1 MNQVFK
7 LYRPLFSFYIR
18 EEKNNSL
25 SECHAARQ
33 LSYQPSQSKFIR
45 YLQDLA
51 LSYITVFD
59 WVVLSQNGVF
69 IFVIQRKRSTNRWLV
84 QLIGLCVSVVFRW
97 NLIGALFEVGRWITI
112 IIDYY
117 KKYPHW
123 LLTHSVHV
131 VRVFL
136 YINDTFLGFQYCC
149 SIRVSFWRNLKWPI
163 DFAWSDFRSETTR
176 LFVTLVVSC
185 VRYSATS
192 KKNML
197 LSQSWLTQS
206 IE

>member
-1 MNQVFK
+1 M
-7 LYRPLFSFYIR
+7 
-18 EEKNNSL
+18 
-25 SECHAARQ
+25 
-33 LSYQPSQSKFIR
+33 
-45 YLQDLA
+45 
-51 LSYITVFD
+51 
-59 WVVLSQNGVF
+59 LSQNGVF

-84 QLIGLCVSVVFRW
+84 HLIGLCVSVVFRW

-176 LFVTLVVSC
+176 LFVLRSSCHVSDI
-185 VRYSATS
+185 VRLQKKHVIVPILAHAEYRVRSGDMDLHYTS
-192 KKNML
+192 DKDARINRFMHG
-197 LSQSWLTQS
+197 LTRRLNK
-206 IE
+206 